1 MGTERDRDKK
11 AEREKQ
17 MEGIRETEREG
28 GGKAKE
34 REGRDGEGE
43 REGLLS
49 GELKWGRGR
58 GRRDM
63 LPSSLLPET
72 PWPPVLSL
80 CPSPA
85 ALLWQW
91 QQFSQSLQNIST
103 PFPGLGSQAHG
114 ASSQHFLGMI
124 PNTSLHPQP

>member
-63 LPSSLLPET
+63 LPSGVCSQRPLGHPSS
-72 PWPPVLSL
+72 PCAHRQQHFYGSGSSFPNPCRISAPLSL
-80 CPSPA
+80 
-85 ALLWQW
+85 
-91 QQFSQSLQNIST
+91 
-103 PFPGLGSQAHG
+103 GLGPRPMGPPPS
-114 ASSQHFLGMI
+114 I
-124 PNTSLHPQP
+124 SLE